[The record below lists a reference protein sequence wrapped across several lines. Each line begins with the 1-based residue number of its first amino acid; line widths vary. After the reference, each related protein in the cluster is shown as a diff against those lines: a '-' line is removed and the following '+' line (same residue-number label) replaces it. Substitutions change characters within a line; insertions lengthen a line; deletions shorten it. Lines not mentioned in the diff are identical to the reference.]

1 MRQLNVDPEFRDK
14 IPPLSADEF
23 SKLEEN
29 IVTDGEV
36 REPLVVWHNTIID
49 GHHRYKIVQKHP
61 EIPFKVKQM
70 DFPDK
75 WAAIVWMCRNQLGRR
90 NITREQRDYLLSQE
104 YEAQCK
110 TVGGDGS
117 NQYEKKEQLDENHQI
132 AKGDTR
138 AAIAKSHNISQYE
151 VQKAVEF
158 GRGLDAAEKVS
169 PGIKEAVL
177 SGSVKA
183 PKSVISEIRNAPEE
197 KKREAVEAIKKGDTD
212 TAKAILRPIPKVEP
226 EEPPAPFTVSEFQEL
241 IHTAI
246 KALDASLKQH
256 MVLVHREMLD
266 IPSGRD
272 AAMKELDRGIEVIE
286 KYKNMIRMVSENTVG
301 RIDVEKYKV
310 VTDKIQTDEVIIT
323 DERIEHIRER
333 HPNDFELYS
342 QYLKQI
348 VEEPDY
354 ILEANKPNTAFLL
367 KEFLEDD
374 ERFQLILRLAVEGDI
389 PGYKNSIITFLKVEE
404 KRYRRYLR
412 TKKILYK
419 SE

>member
-1 MRQLNVDPEFRDK
+1 MRQLNIDPEFRDK

-29 IVTDGEV
+29 IVADGEV

-49 GHHRYKIVQKHP
+49 GHHRYKIIQKHP

-90 NITREQRDYLLSQE
+90 NITDEQKTALIG
-104 YEAQCK
+104 EAYKAQK
-110 TVGGDGS
+110 MTIGAQIG
-117 NQYEKKEQLDENHQI
+117 NENAKKQSDQNGHIVSVRTRKQI
-132 AKGDTR
+132 ADKFSVGEGTVQR
-138 AAIAKSHNISQYE
+138 AENF
-151 VQKAVEF
+151 VD
-158 GRGLDAAEKVS
+158 GLNEADKVS

-212 TAKAILRPIPKVEP
+212 TAKAILRPIPKIEPVEP
-226 EEPPAPFTVSEFQEL
+226 TPPFTVAEFQEL

-266 IPSGRD
+266 IPAGRD
-272 AAMKELDRGIEVIE
+272 AAMRELDRGVEVIT
-286 KYKNMIRMVSENTVG
+286 KYKEMVRMVNENGT
-301 RIDVEKYKV
+301 
-310 VTDKIQTDEVIIT
+310 
-323 DERIEHIRER
+323 
-333 HPNDFELYS
+333 
-342 QYLKQI
+342 
-348 VEEPDY
+348 
-354 ILEANKPNTAFLL
+354 
-367 KEFLEDD
+367 ED
-374 ERFQLILRLAVEGDI
+374 
-389 PGYKNSIITFLKVEE
+389 
-404 KRYRRYLR
+404 
-412 TKKILYK
+412 
-419 SE
+419 

>member
-1 MRQLNVDPEFRDK
+1 MKQLNIDPEFRDK

-29 IVTDGEV
+29 IVADGEV

-49 GHHRYKIVQKHP
+49 GHHRYRIVQKHP

-90 NITREQRDYLLSQE
+90 NITDEQKTALIGEAYKAQKMSQGAQPGNGNAKKQSPQNEDFVSRATGKTRD
-104 YEAQCK
+104 
-110 TVGGDGS
+110 V
-117 NQYEKKEQLDENHQI
+117 
-132 AKGDTR
+132 
-138 AAIAKSHNISQYE
+138 IAKSFGVGKSTVERAEHFVDGLYE
-151 VQKAVEF
+151 
-158 GRGLDAAEKVS
+158 AEKFS

-197 KKREAVEAIKKGDTD
+197 KKREAVEAIKKGDAD
-212 TAKAILRPIPKVEP
+212 AAKAILRPIPRVEP

-266 IPSGRD
+266 IPAGREV
-272 AAMKELDRGIEVIE
+272 AIEELDKGIEVIE
-286 KYKNMIRMVSENTVG
+286 KYKNMIRAVNENG
-301 RIDVEKYKV
+301 AE
-310 VTDKIQTDEVIIT
+310 
-323 DERIEHIRER
+323 
-333 HPNDFELYS
+333 N
-342 QYLKQI
+342 
-348 VEEPDY
+348 
-354 ILEANKPNTAFLL
+354 
-367 KEFLEDD
+367 
-374 ERFQLILRLAVEGDI
+374 
-389 PGYKNSIITFLKVEE
+389 
-404 KRYRRYLR
+404 
-412 TKKILYK
+412 
-419 SE
+419 

>member
-1 MRQLNVDPEFRDK
+1 MRQLIIDPEFRDK

-49 GHHRYKIVQKHP
+49 GHHRYKIVQRHP

-90 NITREQRDYLLSQE
+90 NITDEQKTALIG
-104 YEAQCK
+104 EAYKAQKMTHGGNTQRAHDESGKFTTSHQNEDLRPTK
-110 TVGGDGS
+110 TKDVIGKQFGVGSSTVERAEQFVDGL
-117 NQYEKKEQLDENHQI
+117 NEAD
-132 AKGDTR
+132 
-138 AAIAKSHNISQYE
+138 
-151 VQKAVEF
+151 
-158 GRGLDAAEKVS
+158 KVS

-197 KKREAVEAIKKGDTD
+197 KKREVVEAIKKGDTD
-212 TAKAILRPIPKVEP
+212 TAKAILRPIPKAEP
-226 EEPPAPFTVSEFQEL
+226 EEPPAPFTVLEFQEL

-266 IPSGRD
+266 IPAGRE
-272 AAMKELDRGIEVIE
+272 AAMKELGRGIEVIE
-286 KYKNMIRMVSENTVG
+286 KYKNMIRMVSENGT
-301 RIDVEKYKV
+301 E
-310 VTDKIQTDEVIIT
+310 
-323 DERIEHIRER
+323 
-333 HPNDFELYS
+333 N
-342 QYLKQI
+342 
-348 VEEPDY
+348 
-354 ILEANKPNTAFLL
+354 
-367 KEFLEDD
+367 
-374 ERFQLILRLAVEGDI
+374 
-389 PGYKNSIITFLKVEE
+389 
-404 KRYRRYLR
+404 
-412 TKKILYK
+412 
-419 SE
+419 

>member
-90 NITREQRDYLLSQE
+90 NVTPAQRDYLLKE
-104 YEAQCK
+104 EHDALVK
-110 TVGGDGS
+110 THGAADGFRG
-117 NQYEKKEQLDENHQI
+117 NQYVKVVNGQNDQLPNSSGEMFQARKVVAKEHGIKE
-132 AKGDTR
+132 
-138 AAIAKSHNISQYE
+138 SE
-151 VQKAVEF
+151 VRRAVEF
-158 GRGLDAAEKVS
+158 GRGLDEAEKFS
-169 PGIKEAVL
+169 PGIKDAVL
-177 SGSVKA
+177 SGTLKA

-197 KKREAVEAIKKGDTD
+197 KKREAVEAIKKGNTD

-266 IPSGRD
+266 IPAGRD
-272 AAMKELDRGIEVIE
+272 AAMKELDRGVEVIE
-286 KYKNMIRMVSENTVG
+286 KYKNMVRMVRENG
-301 RIDVEKYKV
+301 AE
-310 VTDKIQTDEVIIT
+310 
-323 DERIEHIRER
+323 
-333 HPNDFELYS
+333 N
-342 QYLKQI
+342 
-348 VEEPDY
+348 
-354 ILEANKPNTAFLL
+354 
-367 KEFLEDD
+367 
-374 ERFQLILRLAVEGDI
+374 
-389 PGYKNSIITFLKVEE
+389 
-404 KRYRRYLR
+404 
-412 TKKILYK
+412 
-419 SE
+419 

>member
-1 MRQLNVDPEFRDK
+1 M
-14 IPPLSADEF
+14 
-23 SKLEEN
+23 
-29 IVTDGEV
+29 
-36 REPLVVWHNTIID
+36 
-49 GHHRYKIVQKHP
+49 
-61 EIPFKVKQM
+61 
-70 DFPDK
+70 
-75 WAAIVWMCRNQLGRR
+75 
-90 NITREQRDYLLSQE
+90 
-104 YEAQCK
+104 
-110 TVGGDGS
+110 
-117 NQYEKKEQLDENHQI
+117 QLDENHQI

-266 IPSGRD
+266 ISAGRD
-272 AAMKELDRGIEVIE
+272 AAMKELDRGIDVIE
-286 KYKNMIRMVSENTVG
+286 KYKNMIRMVSENGT
-301 RIDVEKYKV
+301 E
-310 VTDKIQTDEVIIT
+310 
-323 DERIEHIRER
+323 
-333 HPNDFELYS
+333 N
-342 QYLKQI
+342 
-348 VEEPDY
+348 
-354 ILEANKPNTAFLL
+354 
-367 KEFLEDD
+367 
-374 ERFQLILRLAVEGDI
+374 
-389 PGYKNSIITFLKVEE
+389 
-404 KRYRRYLR
+404 
-412 TKKILYK
+412 
-419 SE
+419 

>member
-1 MRQLNVDPEFRDK
+1 
-14 IPPLSADEF
+14 
-23 SKLEEN
+23 
-29 IVTDGEV
+29 
-36 REPLVVWHNTIID
+36 
-49 GHHRYKIVQKHP
+49 
-61 EIPFKVKQM
+61 M

-256 MVLVHREMLD
+256 MVLVHWEMLD

-286 KYKNMIRMVSENTVG
+286 KYKNMIRMVSENGT
-301 RIDVEKYKV
+301 E
-310 VTDKIQTDEVIIT
+310 
-323 DERIEHIRER
+323 
-333 HPNDFELYS
+333 N
-342 QYLKQI
+342 
-348 VEEPDY
+348 
-354 ILEANKPNTAFLL
+354 
-367 KEFLEDD
+367 
-374 ERFQLILRLAVEGDI
+374 
-389 PGYKNSIITFLKVEE
+389 
-404 KRYRRYLR
+404 
-412 TKKILYK
+412 
-419 SE
+419 